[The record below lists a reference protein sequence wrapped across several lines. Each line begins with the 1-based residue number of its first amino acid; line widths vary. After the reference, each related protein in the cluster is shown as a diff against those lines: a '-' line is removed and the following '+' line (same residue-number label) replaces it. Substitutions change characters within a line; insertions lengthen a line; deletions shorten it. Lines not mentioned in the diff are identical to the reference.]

1 MSDFMNSHWHIHG
14 SIYSKPYQNV
24 VHDFVVPD
32 DYEHGRDF
40 YIAAVPDRKDAIL
53 IAAVPEMYRL
63 LKTLAKSS
71 NNVEVSNVVLAGKKL
86 LSLIDEILARIDGE
100 ETEHE

>member
-1 MSDFMNSHWHIHG
+1 MTDFTNSHWHIHG
-14 SIYSKPYQNV
+14 SIYSKPYQDV

-32 DYEHGRDF
+32 NYEHGRDF

-63 LKTLAKSS
+63 LKALAKSS

-86 LSLIDEILARIDGE
+86 LTLIDGILARIDSKE
-100 ETEHE
+100 AQS